1 MASRCVVNEET
12 DRQLLAPNRQKALAV
27 GLVSCTSL
35 IAFETTSLLTALPTI
50 AEELSG
56 DYLYGATLAA
66 YMLADIIGLVISG
79 EQADR
84 RGPRTPFI
92 GCITI
97 FFVGLLV
104 ASIAPSMP
112 FVLLGRVLQGAGA
125 GGLAPITFVI
135 IKRVWPEDRR
145 SRIFAWISA
154 GWVLPSLIAPG
165 LAGYITRAF
174 GWRWVFIGIAP
185 IALATAVL
193 SITAMGSLLANK
205 EAQDVALSQKS
216 RLPQAILLTTGVAL
230 LIAGVQTRFA
240 LVALAFIG
248 VGLVLSIPNFNK
260 LMPQDVWRAKRGL
273 PAILAC
279 RILATSAFL
288 SIDSFV
294 PLAADRIHGASAT
307 IQGFVIIGAAL
318 AWSLGSALS
327 TRRAHIPVARS
338 AATGFALIL
347 FGIFAV
353 SPVLSSNWP
362 LLATFFAWCF
372 GGFGMGILFVP
383 TSVAATAYADD
394 GNEGQIGS
402 QINLADSLGFALMG
416 GIGGA
421 TVAISDRTDWPLSH
435 ALGTNFAIAAVLA
448 ALGIVASR
456 GVAQRV

>member
-1 MASRCVVNEET
+1 MASRCAVNQET
-12 DRQLLAPNRQKALAV
+12 DRQLLAPHRQKALAV

-50 AEELSG
+50 AEDLGG

-97 FFVGLLV
+97 FLVGLLV
-104 ASIAPSMP
+104 ASVAPSMP
-112 FVLLGRVLQGAGA
+112 IVLLGRVLQGAGA

-205 EAQDVALSQKS
+205 EAEDVALSQKS
-216 RLPQAILLTTGVAL
+216 RIPQAILLTTGVAL
-230 LIAGVQTRFA
+230 FIAGVQTRFVILA
-240 LVALAFIG
+240 IAFIG
-248 VGLVLSIPNFNK
+248 GGIILAIPNFNK
-260 LMPQDVWRAKRGL
+260 LMPQDIWRAKRGL

-279 RILATSAFL
+279 
-288 SIDSFV
+288 
-294 PLAADRIHGASAT
+294 
-307 IQGFVIIGAAL
+307 
-318 AWSLGSALS
+318 
-327 TRRAHIPVARS
+327 
-338 AATGFALIL
+338 
-347 FGIFAV
+347 
-353 SPVLSSNWP
+353 
-362 LLATFFAWCF
+362 
-372 GGFGMGILFVP
+372 
-383 TSVAATAYADD
+383 
-394 GNEGQIGS
+394 
-402 QINLADSLGFALMG
+402 
-416 GIGGA
+416 
-421 TVAISDRTDWPLSH
+421 
-435 ALGTNFAIAAVLA
+435 
-448 ALGIVASR
+448 
-456 GVAQRV
+456 

>member
-1 MASRCVVNEET
+1 MNEET